1 MFNVMEENDQIRV
14 ELEVLR
20 ASTFDE
26 RSAEL
31 AEDNK
36 RLKRRNGEL
45 QFELLDTKAE
55 LNKLKPSVAHLPNEA
70 GA

>member
-55 LNKLKPSVAHLPNEA
+55 LNKLKASVAHLPNEA